1 MLLRNTESAEKI
13 SNLQAEL
20 RKITDSVMEQ
30 RELTEYKND
39 LEKEFNLVR
48 FKLE

>member
-1 MLLRNTESAEKI
+1 
-13 SNLQAEL
+13 
-20 RKITDSVMEQ
+20 MEQ

-48 FKLE
+48 FKLEQYDP

>member
-1 MLLRNTESAEKI
+1 
-13 SNLQAEL
+13 
-20 RKITDSVMEQ
+20 MEQ

-48 FKLE
+48 LKLEQYDP

>member
-1 MLLRNTESAEKI
+1 
-13 SNLQAEL
+13 
-20 RKITDSVMEQ
+20 MEQ

-48 FKLE
+48 FKLEQYDPQYKWENYIF